1 MHRSPRRSF
10 IASAAFAASAASLAV
25 GAALG
30 LAGPAWSQGEPVKIG
45 LVAAL
50 SGDSALS
57 GEAITRG
64 LTVAIDEVN
73 ARGGVLG
80 GRKLLLARR
89 DDESNPAKGQLA
101 ARELIEKE
109 KVAIVFGGID
119 TPVSASL
126 VGVMT
131 ELKTPYMGVWAAGTN
146 ITNNGKT
153 PNYMFR
159 VSAVDDRVDIGL
171 LKYAAGA
178 FGAKK
183 PGAMLVN
190 NPWGESNLKGL
201 QAASAQLKIPMA
213 GLEKYNPSETDT
225 TPQLTRLKDAGAD
238 AIVLVGNAAVA
249 AQVVKSLDRMG
260 WNVPIVSHW
269 GISGGRFDE
278 LAGPRYKD
286 VHFVQTYSFF
296 GKQRPAGEKL
306 LAELKKRYPAIKGPA
321 DVLAPVGVAN
331 AYDAMMLTAMAL
343 EKAGATDGDKLRQA
357 FYELPDYDGLIK
369 TYRKPFSPGDHDA
382 LGDEDY
388 VWVRYDGK
396 TIVPVNFKP

>member
-1 MHRSPRRSF
+1 MSVRSIFHRFGSATLLSVAVA
-10 IASAAFAASAASLAV
+10 IANPALA
-25 GAALG
+25 
-30 LAGPAWSQGEPVKIG
+30 QDVKIG

-73 ARGGVLG
+73 AKGGVLG
-80 GRKLLLARR
+80 GRKLVLVRR

-109 KVAIVFGGID
+109 KVAVVFGGID
-119 TPVSASL
+119 TPVSAAL
-126 VGVMT
+126 VGVMH

-146 ITNNGKT
+146 ITNNGRN
-153 PNYMFR
+153 PNFMFR
-159 VSAVDDRVDIGL
+159 VSAVDDRVDVGM
-171 LKYAAGA
+171 LKYAQTT
-178 FGAKK
+178 FKSQK

-201 QAASAQLKIPMA
+201 EKASAALKMPLA
-213 GLEKYNPSETDT
+213 GLEKYNAADSDT
-225 TPQLTRLKDAGAD
+225 TPQLTRLKSAGAD
-238 AIVLVGNAAVA
+238 SIILVGNAAVA
-249 AQVVKSLDRMG
+249 AQVMKSLDRMG
-260 WNVPIVSHW
+260 WNVPVVSHW

-296 GKQRPAGEKL
+296 GKQSPTGEKVL
-306 LAELKKRYPAIKGPA
+306 TELKKRFPAIKGPA

-331 AYDAMMLTAMAL
+331 SYDALMLTALAL
-343 EKAGATDGDKLRQA
+343 NKAGSTDGGKIRQA
-357 FYELPDYDGLIK
+357 FYEIPDYQGLLK
-369 TYRKPFSPGDHDA
+369 TYKKPFSPGDHDA
-382 LGDEDY
+382 LEDSDY
-388 VWVRYDGK
+388 VWVRFEGK
-396 TIVPVNFKP
+396 TIVPVK

>member
-1 MHRSPRRSF
+1 MSKSRFVNRF
-10 IASAAFAASAASLAV
+10 
-25 GAALG
+25 GAALALG
-30 LAGPAWSQGEPVKIG
+30 TTFLALTAPVQAQEPVRVG

-80 GRKLLLARR
+80 GRKLVLVRR

-109 KVAIVFGGID
+109 KVAVVFGGID
-119 TPVSASL
+119 TPVSAAL
-126 VGVMT
+126 VNVMH

-146 ITNNGKT
+146 ITNNGKN
-153 PNYMFR
+153 PNFMFR
-159 VSAVDDRVDIGL
+159 VSAVDDRVDIGM
-171 LKYAAGA
+171 LKYAQTT
-178 FGAKK
+178 FKSQK
-183 PGAMLVN
+183 PGSMLVN

-201 QAASAQLKIPMA
+201 EKGAAALKITMA
-213 GLEKYNPSETDT
+213 GQEKYNPADTDT
-225 TPQLTRLKDAGAD
+225 TPQLTRLKNAGAD
-238 AIVLVGNAAVA
+238 SIILVGNAAVA
-249 AQVVKSLDRMG
+249 AQVMKSLDRMG
-260 WNVPIVSHW
+260 WNVPVVSHW

-296 GKQRPAGEKL
+296 GKQSAIGEKL
-306 LAELKKRYPAIKGPA
+306 LTELKKRYPAIKGPA

-331 AYDAMMLTAMAL
+331 SYDALMLTALAIN
-343 EKAGATDGDKLRQA
+343 KAGSTDGDKIRQA
-357 FYELPDYDGLIK
+357 YYDVPDYQGLLK
-369 TYRKPFSPGDHDA
+369 NYKKPFSPGDHDA
-382 LGDEDY
+382 LEDNDY
-388 VWVRYDGK
+388 VWVRFEGK
-396 TIVPVNFKP
+396 TIVPVK

>member
-1 MHRSPRRSF
+1 MSVRSMFHRF
-10 IASAAFAASAASLAV
+10 GSAALLSAAAAAATPTLA
-25 GAALG
+25 
-30 LAGPAWSQGEPVKIG
+30 QDVKIG

-80 GRKLLLARR
+80 GRKLVLVRR

-109 KVAIVFGGID
+109 KVALVFGGID
-119 TPVSASL
+119 TPVSAAL
-126 VGVMT
+126 VGVMH

-146 ITNNGKT
+146 ITNNGRN
-153 PNYMFR
+153 PNFMFR
-159 VSAVDDRVDIGL
+159 VSAVDERVDAGM
-171 LKYAAGA
+171 LKYARST
-178 FGAKK
+178 FKSQK

-201 QAASAQLKIPMA
+201 EKASGELKIPMA
-213 GLEKYNPSETDT
+213 GLEKYNAADSDT
-225 TPQLTRLKDAGAD
+225 TPQLTRLKNAGAD
-238 AIVLVGNAAVA
+238 SIILVGNAAVA
-249 AQVVKSLDRMG
+249 AQVMKSLDRMG
-260 WNVPIVSHW
+260 WNVPVVSHW

-296 GKQRPAGEKL
+296 GKQSPAGEKL
-306 LAELKKRYPAIKGPA
+306 LSELKKRFPAIKGPA

-331 AYDAMMLTAMAL
+331 SYDALMLTALAL
-343 EKAGATDGDKLRQA
+343 NKAGSTDGDKIRQA
-357 FYELPDYDGLIK
+357 FYEIPDYQGLLK
-369 TYRKPFSPGDHDA
+369 TYKKPFSPGDHDA
-382 LGDEDY
+382 LEDNDY
-388 VWVRYDGK
+388 VWVRFEGK
-396 TIVPVNFKP
+396 TIVPVK

>member
-1 MHRSPRRSF
+1 MSVRSIFLRFGSATLLSVAVA
-10 IASAAFAASAASLAV
+10 IANPALA
-25 GAALG
+25 
-30 LAGPAWSQGEPVKIG
+30 QDVKIG

-73 ARGGVLG
+73 AKGGVLG
-80 GRKLLLARR
+80 GRKLVLVRR

-109 KVAIVFGGID
+109 KVALVFGGID
-119 TPVSASL
+119 TPVSAAL
-126 VGVMT
+126 VGVMH

-146 ITNNGKT
+146 ITNNGRN
-153 PNYMFR
+153 PNFMFR
-159 VSAVDDRVDIGL
+159 VSAVDDRVDVGM
-171 LKYAAGA
+171 LKYAQTT
-178 FGAKK
+178 FKSQK

-201 QAASAQLKIPMA
+201 EKASAALKISLA
-213 GLEKYNPSETDT
+213 GLEKYNAADSDT
-225 TPQLTRLKDAGAD
+225 TPQLTRLKSAGAD
-238 AIVLVGNAAVA
+238 SIILVGNAAVA
-249 AQVVKSLDRMG
+249 AQVMKSLDRMG
-260 WNVPIVSHW
+260 WNVPVVSHW

-296 GKQRPAGEKL
+296 GKQSPTGEKL
-306 LAELKKRYPAIKGPA
+306 LGELKKRFPSVKGPA

-331 AYDAMMLTAMAL
+331 SYDALMLTALAL
-343 EKAGATDGDKLRQA
+343 NKAGSTDGDKIRQA
-357 FYELPDYDGLIK
+357 FYEIPDYQGLLK
-369 TYRKPFSPGDHDA
+369 TYKKPFSPGDHDA
-382 LGDEDY
+382 LEDSDY
-388 VWVRYDGK
+388 VWVRFEGK
-396 TIVPVNFKP
+396 TIVPVK

>member
-1 MHRSPRRSF
+1 MSVRSIFLRFGSATLLSVAVA
-10 IASAAFAASAASLAV
+10 IANPALA
-25 GAALG
+25 
-30 LAGPAWSQGEPVKIG
+30 QDVKIG

-73 ARGGVLG
+73 AKGGVLG
-80 GRKLLLARR
+80 GRKLVLVRR

-109 KVAIVFGGID
+109 KVAVVFGGID
-119 TPVSASL
+119 TPVSAAL
-126 VGVMT
+126 VGVMH

-146 ITNNGKT
+146 ITNNGRN
-153 PNYMFR
+153 PNFMFR
-159 VSAVDDRVDIGL
+159 VSAVDDRVDVGM
-171 LKYAAGA
+171 LKYAQTT
-178 FGAKK
+178 FKSQK

-201 QAASAQLKIPMA
+201 EKASAALKISLA
-213 GLEKYNPSETDT
+213 GLEKYNAADSDT
-225 TPQLTRLKDAGAD
+225 TPQLTRLKSAGAD
-238 AIVLVGNAAVA
+238 SIILVGNAAVA
-249 AQVVKSLDRMG
+249 AQVMKSLDRMG
-260 WNVPIVSHW
+260 WNVPVVSHW

-296 GKQRPAGEKL
+296 GKQSPTGEKL
-306 LAELKKRYPAIKGPA
+306 LGELKKRFPSVKGPA

-331 AYDAMMLTAMAL
+331 SYDALMLTALAL
-343 EKAGATDGDKLRQA
+343 NKAGSTDGDKIRQA
-357 FYELPDYDGLIK
+357 FYEIPDYQGLLK
-369 TYRKPFSPGDHDA
+369 TYKKPFSPGDHDA
-382 LGDEDY
+382 LEDSDY
-388 VWVRYDGK
+388 VWVRFEGK
-396 TIVPVNFKP
+396 TIVPVK